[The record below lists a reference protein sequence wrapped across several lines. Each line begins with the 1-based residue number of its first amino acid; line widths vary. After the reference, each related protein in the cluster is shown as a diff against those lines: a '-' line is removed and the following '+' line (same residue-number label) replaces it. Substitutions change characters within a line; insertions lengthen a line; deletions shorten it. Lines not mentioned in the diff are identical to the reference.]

1 MRWYIDSSAIIKLIK
16 PEVETKTLLQQ
27 LPPSITT
34 SQLSR
39 VEVIRT
45 INLNFADLL
54 EDAYD
59 VLFDIPMVAVDH
71 SVLLGAENHP
81 AFIKLRALDSI
92 HMATAFSMKSEIEGV
107 ITYDKEMMKAAI
119 ALGFKTISP
128 GVKL

>member
-1 MRWYIDSSAIIKLIK
+1 LIK
-16 PEVETKTLLQQ
+16 PELETKTLLLQ
-27 LPPSITT
+27 LPLSITT

-45 INLNFADLL
+45 INLNFGDLL

-59 VLFDIPMVAVDH
+59 ILLDIPMVPVDH
-71 SVLLGAENHP
+71 SVLLAAENLP

-107 ITYDKEMMKAAI
+107 ITYDKEMVKAAS
-119 ALGFKTISP
+119 ALGFKTKSP
-128 GVKL
+128 GIK

>member
-1 MRWYIDSSAIIKLIK
+1 VIIKLIK
-16 PEVETKTLLQQ
+16 PEPETKTLLQQ

-45 INLNFADLL
+45 INLNFAELL

-59 VLFDIPMVAVDH
+59 ILLDIPMIAVDH
-71 SVLLGAENHP
+71 SVLLGAENLP

-92 HMATAFSMKSEIEGV
+92 HIATAFSMKSEIEGV
-107 ITYDKEMMKAAI
+107 VTYDKEMVKAAT
-119 ALGFKTISP
+119 ALGFKTMSP
-128 GVKL
+128 GLK

>member
-16 PEVETKTLLQQ
+16 PELESNSLLQK
-27 LPPSITT
+27 LPPLLTT

-45 INLNFADLL
+45 INSHHPILL

-59 VLFDIPMVAVDH
+59 VLVDIPMLQVDYAVL
-71 SVLLGAENHP
+71 SGAENLP

-92 HMATAFSMKSEIEGV
+92 HMATALSMKSEIEGI
-107 ITYDKEMMKAAI
+107 ITYDKEMVTAAV
-119 ALGFKTISP
+119 ALGFKTLSP
-128 GVKL
+128 GMK

>member
-16 PEVETKTLLQQ
+16 PEPETKTLLQQ

-34 SQLSR
+34 SQISR

-45 INLNFADLL
+45 INLNFAELL

-59 VLFDIPMVAVDH
+59 ILLDIPMIAVDH
-71 SVLLGAENHP
+71 SVLLGAENLP

-107 ITYDKEMMKAAI
+107 VTYDKEMVKAAS
-119 ALGFKTISP
+119 ALGFKTMSP
-128 GVKL
+128 GIK

>member
-27 LPPSITT
+27 LPFSITT

-45 INLNFADLL
+45 IDLNFADLL

-59 VLFDIPMVAVDH
+59 ILLDIPMIAVDH
-71 SVLLGAENHP
+71 SVLLGAENLP

-107 ITYDKEMMKAAI
+107 ITYDKEMVKAAV
-119 ALGFKTISP
+119 ALGFKTMSP